1 MCRVSPTVPGT
12 HLTSHTTMKQSTEM
26 TLSEPVG
33 IVISGGHSASEA
45 APRFSAY
52 VWAPAPDEEAP
63 KEVHAA

>member
-1 MCRVSPTVPGT
+1 
-12 HLTSHTTMKQSTEM
+12 MKQSTDL
-26 TLSEPVG
+26 TLSEPDG

>member
-1 MCRVSPTVPGT
+1 
-12 HLTSHTTMKQSTEM
+12 MKQSTEM

-33 IVISGGHSASEA
+33 IVISGGHSGSET

-52 VWAPAPDEEAP
+52 VWAPAPDEESA